1 MDAAAAGGPLPHGS
15 GSLTRPPSSLSQEH
29 THDGRHRRDHARAD
43 GTGPK
48 SPVLGPG
55 RLRRRPAVG
64 PDTDLWESGPD
75 SLLSVSP
82 MVALEDEFDPEFPD
96 EMLTHQT
103 SSSVRRISDG
113 IATLVAK

>member
-1 MDAAAAGGPLPHGS
+1 M
-15 GSLTRPPSSLSQEH
+15 H

-43 GTGPK
+43 GTGPE

-55 RLRRRPAVG
+55 RLRRRLRRRPH
-64 PDTDLWESGPD
+64 TDLWESGLD

-82 MVALEDEFDPEFPD
+82 MVALEDEFDVEFPD
-96 EMLTHQT
+96 EMLTRQT
-103 SSSVRRISDG
+103 FSSVRRISDG